1 MDSAYNERHAQCDA
15 AARAFGIRALRD
27 VGIDQFER
35 EKGKLDG
42 TTMRRARHVVTENA
56 RVLEAVQAMRAEDAA
71 ALGRLFDESHAS
83 LREDFQV
90 TSEALDLMVEIARSH
105 PGCFGARMT
114 GAGFG
119 GCAVAVVRQVQAEVF
134 ANEVGVEYQRRSG
147 RQAEMFICEASAGAS
162 LQ

>member
-1 MDSAYNERHAQCDA
+1 MD
-15 AARAFGIRALRD
+15 
-27 VGIDQFER
+27 V
-35 EKGKLDG
+35 

-56 RVLEAVQAMRAEDAA
+56 RVLEAVRAMRAEDAA
-71 ALGRLFDESHAS
+71 ALGRLFNESHAS
-83 LREDFQV
+83 LRDDFQV
-90 TSEALDLMVEIARSH
+90 TGEALDLMVEIAVLR
-105 PGCFGARMT
+105 PGCYGARMT

-119 GCAVAVVRQVQAEVF
+119 GCAVAVVRREQAEAF